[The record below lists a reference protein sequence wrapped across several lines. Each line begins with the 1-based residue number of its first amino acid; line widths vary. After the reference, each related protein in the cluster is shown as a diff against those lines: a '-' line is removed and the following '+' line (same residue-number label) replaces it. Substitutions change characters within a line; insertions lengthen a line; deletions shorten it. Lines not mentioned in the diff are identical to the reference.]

1 MHLIT
6 PLMTGVRGAKNGTVF
21 CYERGTNTPAPVYAD
36 ASGKVRRY
44 GAIRLDA
51 LGSVAL
57 YVDRLVDVT
66 VHDAY
71 AAVVREW
78 TDGRADGA
86 VVVESDAFTG
96 VDYETGVS
104 AVGERTTLAE
114 ALGRALGSFG
124 AVDWNVLVDS
134 ESLPVYVAVGDATG
148 PLFNARAFG
157 ARGDDTVD
165 DVGPIQVAIDAAQAA
180 GGGVVYLPPGTYR
193 ISGTLALYGSVSLTG
208 DNAASAKIVVTGDV
222 PGIYTFGGDDPAALA
237 QAHTVSCLSFKHEVT
252 GSAYSDKPI
261 IEMVSGSLVVSDCN
275 FDGEFNVG
283 NLMHIDALQAAR
295 VSGCTFLVMAPT
307 TSAINTLN
315 TLVPGGGVQRANI
328 DNCVFTPLSTRD
340 ANTPLVGI
348 SRLHMEGC
356 HFPLG
361 SIPSGDVEC
370 IRLAG
375 NVHGWVDGCS
385 VTSMSMSSGTATLLF
400 ASALFDSYERIFE
413 DCSLLDPSTP
423 FRLYTLVDN
432 GGDGY
437 YSRLKTVEARHSPV
451 TNDLVATNSG
461 LNHPI
466 LPDVSQYGVFT
477 VSNSVPGGVGAPE
490 SSVVIGAADTST
502 YSNNMNLGRTIDIL
516 YHCLVQDGF
525 NLSENRFRNSV
536 VPRWN
541 FRANSVFGI
550 RLMSARMPATAPV
563 AGTISR
569 LHTLGVAGGPASVN
583 LQEREAYL
591 LF

>member
-6 PLMTGVRGAKNGTVF
+6 PLMTGIRGGKNGVVF
-21 CYERGTNTPAPVYAD
+21 VYERGTATPAPVWAD

-44 GAIRLDA
+44 GALRLDA
-51 LGSVAL
+51 LGSMSL

-114 ALGRALGSFG
+114 VLGRVIESFG
-124 AVDWNVLVDS
+124 AVDWNVLVGL

-148 PLFNARAFG
+148 PLFNVRAFG
-157 ARGDDTVD
+157 AQGDDSAD
-165 DVGPIQVAIDAAQAA
+165 DFGPIQVAIDAAQAA
-180 GGGVVYLPPGTYR
+180 GGGVVYLPPGTYQ
-193 ISGTLALYGSVSLTG
+193 ISSTLSLYEGVSLTG
-208 DNAASAKIVVTGDV
+208 DNPASAQVVVVSDV
-222 PGIYTFGGDDPAALA
+222 PGIFMFGSDDPGSTALA
-237 QAHTVSCLSFKHEVT
+237 PTHSVSNLAMRHKVT
-252 GSAYSDKPI
+252 GSAFSDKPLVWMI
-261 IEMVSGSLVVSDCN
+261 SGSAVVSDCRL
-275 FDGEFNVG
+275 DGEFSLGHLIQV
-283 NLMHIDALQAAR
+283 DALQAAR
-295 VSGCTFLVMAPT
+295 VAGCTFVLAAPT
-307 TSAINTLN
+307 TAAINTF
-315 TLVPGGGVQRANI
+315 VAGDGVRRVSV
-328 DNCVFTPLSTRD
+328 DNCVFTPTSTRS
-340 ANTPLVGI
+340 ASTPLVGI

-356 HFPLG
+356 LFQLN
-361 SIPSGDVEC
+361 SIPSGDVQC
-370 IRLAG
+370 IHLAG

-385 VTSMSMSSGTATLLF
+385 VTSLSGGGTVTLLL
-400 ASALFDSYERIFE
+400 ASALSDPDERLFE
-413 DCSLLDPSTP
+413 DCSMLDSSTP
-423 FRLYTLVDN
+423 FRLHTLVDN
-432 GGDGY
+432 GAADY
-437 YSRLKTVEARHSPV
+437 YCRLKTVEARHSPV

-477 VSNSVPGGVGAPE
+477 VSNSVGGGPGPLE
-490 SSVVIGAADTST
+490 SSVVIGAATT
-502 YSNNMNLGRTIDIL
+502 AAYSSNMNLGRTIDIL
-516 YHCLVQDGF
+516 YHCLVQEGF
-525 NLSENRFRNSV
+525 NLSENMFRNSV

-541 FRANSVFGI
+541 FRGNSVFGI
-550 RLMSARMPATAPV
+550 RLMSAHALATAPV
-563 AGTISR
+563 AGTITR
-569 LHTLGVAGGPASVN
+569 LHTLAIGGGPASVN